1 MCLIKILS
9 GIYNIAII
17 TVKGVDHRC
26 IIYGVRKSG
35 VTRFLENKLLKIV
48 YSCKMVCKKIDIR
61 DKL

>member
-1 MCLIKILS
+1 MS

-26 IIYGVRKSG
+26 IIYSVRKSD
-35 VTRFLENKLLKIV
+35 VTPFLENKLLKIV